1 MVESRPGDL
10 GTELLC
16 NPVDIARRERKA
28 FGGVERGLKVR
39 VQSNVIMWGRYDP
52 VPMTD
57 AILTALR
64 EIELEH
70 DVRVLYAVESGSRA
84 WGFASADSDFDV
96 RFIYA
101 NRPEWYLSIHEKRD
115 VIEKFLP
122 GDLDVSGWDLRKA
135 LRLLQKSNP
144 PLLEWLF
151 SPIVYFE
158 DLEFTKEIRQIA
170 VSGWSPKHC
179 MHHYLSM
186 ADGNFRTYLQ
196 GDLVRSKKYLYVL
209 RPLLACRWI
218 ERTLT
223 LPPVLFR
230 DMLVAEPDDAF
241 IGAVENLLA
250 RKSAG
255 LELDNVPRDP
265 VLHAFITSEL
275 ARHQEGL
282 HIPHQKMDPER
293 LDQFFRRIV
302 SASER
307 RADG

>member
-1 MVESRPGDL
+1 M
-10 GTELLC
+10 C
-16 NPVDIARRERKA
+16 A
-28 FGGVERGLKVR
+28 
-39 VQSNVIMWGRYDP
+39 RYDP
-52 VPMTD
+52 VPMTE
-57 AILTALR
+57 AIPTALR

-101 NRPEWYLSIHEKRD
+101 NNADWYLSLHEKRD

-158 DLEFTKEIRQIA
+158 DATFISEMRQIA
-170 VSGWSPKHC
+170 TSGWSPKHC
-179 MHHYLSM
+179 IHHYLSM
-186 ADGNFRTYLQ
+186 ADGNFRNYLQ
-196 GDLVRSKKYLYVL
+196 GDVVRSKKYLYVL

-230 DMLVAEPDDAF
+230 DMLVAEADDAF
-241 IGAVENLLA
+241 IAAVEALLA
-250 RKSAG
+250 RKTAG
-255 LELDNVPRDP
+255 LEMDDVPRDP
-265 VLHAFITSEL
+265 VLHAFITVEL
-275 ARHQEGL
+275 ERHQAGL
-282 HIPHQKMDPER
+282 NIPHQKMDPER
-293 LDQFFRRIV
+293 LDQFFRKTIRG
-302 SASER
+302 SPGPT
-307 RADG
+307 DG